1 MVLTFKS
8 STPGVERE
16 KGFTVTSDKIKQI
29 IFSVRTA
36 RNDGLFVDWQ
46 KGNAMRV
53 AACSCGVVDEKEIP
67 MDFAKMPNPSDWD
80 GDYTGSECASRGS

>member
-16 KGFTVTSDKIKQI
+16 KGFTVTSDNIKQV

-53 AACSCGVVDEKEIP
+53 AAAACGVVDEKEIAI
-67 MDFAKMPNPSDWD
+67 DIAKMPNPCDWD
-80 GDYTGSECASRGS
+80 GDYTGSEGVMHG

>member
-8 STPGVERE
+8 STPGIERE
-16 KGFTVTSDKIKQI
+16 KGFTFTSDDVKQV

-36 RNDGLFVDWQ
+36 RTDGLFVDWQ

-53 AACSCGVVDEKEIP
+53 AACVCGVVDEKEVP
-67 MDFAKMPNPSDWD
+67 MDFTKMPNPGDWEED
-80 GDYTGSECASRGS
+80 LTGSEWVTHG